1 MTTTYPAGKPAYDCS
16 RTRAD
21 HTKTPGCRSV
31 LAAMVDEVVA
41 HRFLQVVA
49 PEEIALALAAADEV
63 TDRQARSQRALQ
75 LRVERARYDAA
86 RAERAFHRCDP
97 VSVR

>member
-49 PEEIALALAAADEV
+49 PEAIALALAAADEV
-63 TDRQARSQRALQ
+63 TDRQARSHRALA
-75 LRVERARYDAA
+75 LRGRAGAL
-86 RAERAFHRCDP
+86 
-97 VSVR
+97 